1 MPDNLYE
8 VIATRDAQL
17 VKFLD
22 EMVEFSRCVKKQV
35 GLLAAVAEA
44 RRIPADKFRFEV
56 FVPPGDDCLVVR
68 IKGPNDP

>member
-1 MPDNLYE
+1 MADNLYE
-8 VIATRDAQL
+8 VIATRDARL

-22 EMVEFSRCVKKQV
+22 ENIEFSRAIKKMV
-35 GLLAAVAEA
+35 GLLAAVAES

-68 IKGPNDP
+68 IKGPSDQ